1 MAYQGRKVF
10 QAGEVLAASDMN
22 STVDQTVMVF
32 DDSTARDTAIPS
44 PTEGMIVYLKDTN
57 AVLKYDDNDWVS
69 VALDINLDANRAI
82 VTNAGGDLVVS
93 AVTVAEL
100 ATLSGITASTSELNI
115 LDGVTADANE
125 INILDGATVTTS
137 ELNALDG
144 ITADS
149 SELNVLDGITATT
162 AELNF
167 SDGVTSAIQTQLN
180 DLDTGKQ
187 DDVITTQGD
196 IVLAD
201 ANGDPI
207 RLPIGITD
215 SVLTSNGTTATW
227 TAGGTAGGGGL
238 ENTFLLMGA

>member
-1 MAYQGRKVF
+1 MSYQGRKVF

-57 AVLKYDDNDWVS
+57 AVLKYDDTDWVS
-69 VALDINLDANRAI
+69 VALDINLDANRAV

-100 ATLSGITASTSELNI
+100 TTLSGITASTSELNI
-115 LDGVTADANE
+115 LDGVTADATE
-125 INILDGATVTTS
+125 INILDGAIVTTA

-149 SELNVLDGITATT
+149 TELNVLDGITVTT

-167 SDGVTSAIQTQLN
+167 VDGVTSAIQTQLN
-180 DLDTGKQ
+180 TLDTGKQ
-187 DDVITTQGD
+187 DDVLTTQGD
-196 IVLAD
+196 IIVSD
-201 ANGDPI
+201 VSGNPQ
-207 RLPIGITD
+207 RLSLGPTD
-215 SVLTSNGTTATW
+215 TVLTSNGTTATW
-227 TAGGTAGGGGL
+227 SVGGGGGGGF
-238 ENTFLLMGA
+238 ESTFMLMGA